1 MVSVVLIIL
10 FLGFTCEVKCFPAAV
25 NGSTLSRQENT
36 LLSWLQRRYHFNAA
50 EVEATKELIEDEE
63 NDVDPKQ
70 DKIIFRLQVEEIV
83 RKLRTMSDEEM
94 EKIRKLFSRK
104 MGAVRADEVFEA
116 AEEIFES
123 EKEANEELRQSFQ
136 LNEGEED
143 AFEELVEDTKDGKD
157 VETED
162 MEFKLGLSELADSY
176 DQLSPE
182 QEERFRS
189 LVEEEFGS
197 EEAAMIFQ
205 EIRAIHEEMETLK
218 ENPNGDNGISLAAE
232 KIDKVADDQE
242 NKMFWGELNV
252 DVPDEGG
259 ESNGDLGS
267 NRDNGMEEVQDF
279 GNPMHYSL
287 QVQTLFQHS
296 LQVQTLFKSSLQVQT
311 LFQHSL
317 QAQTLFKS
325 SLQVKTLFQHSLLTF
340 LKHSLQV

>member
-317 QAQTLFKS
+317 QVQTLFTS
-325 SLQVKTLFQHSLLTF
+325 N
-340 LKHSLQV
+340 LKV

>member
-218 ENPNGDNGISLAAE
+218 GLEDLTGEEGDKNDQDGGSNDE
-232 KIDKVADDQE
+232 FADD
-242 NKMFWGELNV
+242 
-252 DVPDEGG
+252 DD
-259 ESNGDLGS
+259 
-267 NRDNGMEEVQDF
+267 
-279 GNPMHYSL
+279 
-287 QVQTLFQHS
+287 
-296 LQVQTLFKSSLQVQT
+296 
-311 LFQHSL
+311 
-317 QAQTLFKS
+317 
-325 SLQVKTLFQHSLLTF
+325 
-340 LKHSLQV
+340 